1 METPEITELL
11 DIVRRA
17 TQQELLPRFGK
28 IQRDY
33 KSDRSIVTEAD
44 LAMQHGIR
52 LELAS
57 RWDGFPMLG
66 EEMPLQAQQ
75 ALITNSTDGL
85 WVVDPID
92 GTSNFAA
99 GIPYWAVSVAWF
111 HGGVAKLGLVYDPVR
126 DEAFSAGLGQGA
138 RLNGQLI
145 EPSLSPEQLSQT
157 IAAIDFKRLPPALAT
172 RLVQDNPYSSQRSFG
187 SVALDW
193 CWLAANRFHIYL
205 HGKQNIWD
213 YAAGNL
219 IFSEAGGYATTLE
232 GDLVPIASV
241 EPRSAMGALDYE
253 LFKQW
258 SNYLRG

>member
-157 IAAIDFKRLPPALAT
+157 IAAIDFKRHRHWRHVWCKIIRTVHSA
-172 RLVQDNPYSSQRSFG
+172 VSVRSPSIGVGLQPTGFI
-187 SVALDW
+187 ST
-193 CWLAANRFHIYL
+193 CMANRIS
-205 HGKQNIWD
+205 GITPQ
-213 YAAGNL
+213 
-219 IFSEAGGYATTLE
+219 ET
-232 GDLVPIASV
+232 
-241 EPRSAMGALDYE
+241 
-253 LFKQW
+253 
-258 SNYLRG
+258 